1 LTSSLRATALSRYR
15 GCMKALPVV
24 VVLGLKGGSG
34 KSTLAIHLA
43 VAAGP
48 GVTLVDCDPQA
59 TALAWAQERH
69 MAEPTV
75 IGALPYQLDKQ
86 ISRTNSCKL
95 IVVDTAPRLEAD
107 VPGLLA
113 LSDLIVIP
121 VRPNMPDLAASQH
134 TLRIAQA
141 SGRRFVVVFNAIHY
155 HSADATEAYEELRH
169 HYELAPV
176 MLGQRTAFARA
187 LASGRAVTEFEP
199 HGKAAQEI
207 AELWTFLR
215 AKLPSQSL
223 ASGSSPDRLR
233 RRTKAM
239 QNGIEA
245 RTK

>member
-1 LTSSLRATALSRYR
+1 
-15 GCMKALPVV
+15 MKALPVV
-24 VVLGLKGGSG
+24 IVLGLKGGSG

-48 GVTLVDCDPQA
+48 GVMLVDCDPQA

-69 MAEPTV
+69 MAAPTV
-75 IGALPYQLDKQ
+75 IGALPYQLEKQ
-86 ISRTNSCKL
+86 LSPTNGCRL

-141 SGRRFVVVFNAIHY
+141 SGRPFVVVFNAIHY
-155 HSADATEAYEELRH
+155 HSADATEAYEALRP

-207 AELWTFLR
+207 ESLWTFLQ

-223 ASGSSPDRLR
+223 ASGSSPNRAR
-233 RRTKAM
+233 RQAKAT
-239 QNGIEA
+239 QSGTVAAA
-245 RTK
+245 R